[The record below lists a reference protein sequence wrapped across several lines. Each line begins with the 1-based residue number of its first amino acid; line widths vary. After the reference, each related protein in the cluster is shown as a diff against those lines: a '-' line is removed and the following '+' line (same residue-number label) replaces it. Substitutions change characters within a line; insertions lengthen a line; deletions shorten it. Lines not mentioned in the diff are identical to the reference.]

1 ATSSIWSF
9 STAGSSGPPAAP
21 ASPTPSN
28 GSTGVSTTPVL
39 GWSAGAAGT
48 TFNVAFGTANPPP
61 PVVSGLGAP
70 SYAPGTLA
78 PNTTY
83 FWKVTAVSSGGS
95 TPGPIWSFT
104 TGAGSGGTPTEIV
117 IYASDVTAP
126 YIHGTWAKVT
136 DASAAA
142 QTKLSNPDA

>member
-61 PVVSGLGAP
+61 AAVTGLSSP

-78 PNTTY
+78 ANTTY

-95 TPGPIWSFT
+95 TPGAIWSFT
-104 TGAGSGGTPTEIV
+104 TGAGSGGGLPAPWQSRDVGSTGLAGS
-117 IYASDVTAP
+117 ASYTS
-126 YIHGTWAKVT
+126 GTFTVR
-136 DASAAA
+136 
-142 QTKLSNPDA
+142 